1 LGAPG
6 KVLVMPF
13 MTKAYWAAIG
23 ILWGACFGELA
34 AI

>member
-1 LGAPG
+1 MSDSTGFGAPV

-23 ILWGACFGELA
+23 FLWK
-34 AI
+34 